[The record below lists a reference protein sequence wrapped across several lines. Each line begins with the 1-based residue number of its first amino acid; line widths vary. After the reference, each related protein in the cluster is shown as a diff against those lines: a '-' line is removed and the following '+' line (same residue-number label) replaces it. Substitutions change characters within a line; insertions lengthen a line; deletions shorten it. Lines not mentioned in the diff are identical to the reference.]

1 MLSRY
6 LHCLVIGIKYSY
18 DEVADMENQKTQMI
32 NGVEYVYQ
40 DKPVWDTFKKYGTH
54 KREYIGKMVDGLFVP
69 NKKYQLQMQID
80 QIPAKKRG
88 PVPITTSNRSFYG
101 ATYLF
106 DAISE
111 KLGVVADL
119 KKCFPETYQQILSIA
134 YFLILEDRNPLSRFP
149 RWAASHKHPY
159 GQNIPSQRSSELFG
173 SISEDARQKFFLLQ
187 AGRRIDQEF
196 LAYDTTSVSSYSK
209 LLKQVRYGKNKD
221 HDPLPQIN
229 LALLYG
235 EQSRLPVYYRKLPGN
250 ISDVKTI
257 RKLLLDLDFLKIEK
271 VKLVLDRGF
280 YSEENINALYQN
292 HHKFLIAVQKSLK
305 LVTTT
310 LDEVRDAM
318 RSRNCYSTKHKLNYY
333 SCTVDWSY
341 RECKKRSS
349 SVETGERR
357 LYLHLFYNDQKAV
370 DDKAAFNTLLDNL
383 EEELLSGNHDPEHEK
398 LYHKYYEI
406 SQTPVRGVSLSPK
419 QAVIDLVEKNYGYFA
434 LISNG
439 VKDPLEALEIYR
451 GKDVIE
457 KAFGNLKER
466 LNLRR
471 TSVSSEENL
480 EGKLFVQFVAL
491 IFLSYINK
499 AMSDHNLFKDYTL
512 QELLDDLDVIECF
525 EQPGHKPHVGEIT
538 KKQMDLYAKLGVD
551 TAT

>member
-196 LAYDTTSVSSYSK
+196 LVLVPTDFV
-209 LLKQVRYGKNKD
+209 
-221 HDPLPQIN
+221 PQ
-229 LALLYG
+229 
-235 EQSRLPVYYRKLPGN
+235 
-250 ISDVKTI
+250 
-257 RKLLLDLDFLKIEK
+257 
-271 VKLVLDRGF
+271 
-280 YSEENINALYQN
+280 
-292 HHKFLIAVQKSLK
+292 
-305 LVTTT
+305 
-310 LDEVRDAM
+310 
-318 RSRNCYSTKHKLNYY
+318 
-333 SCTVDWSY
+333 
-341 RECKKRSS
+341 
-349 SVETGERR
+349 
-357 LYLHLFYNDQKAV
+357 
-370 DDKAAFNTLLDNL
+370 
-383 EEELLSGNHDPEHEK
+383 
-398 LYHKYYEI
+398 
-406 SQTPVRGVSLSPK
+406 
-419 QAVIDLVEKNYGYFA
+419 
-434 LISNG
+434 
-439 VKDPLEALEIYR
+439 
-451 GKDVIE
+451 
-457 KAFGNLKER
+457 
-466 LNLRR
+466 
-471 TSVSSEENL
+471 
-480 EGKLFVQFVAL
+480 
-491 IFLSYINK
+491 
-499 AMSDHNLFKDYTL
+499 
-512 QELLDDLDVIECF
+512 
-525 EQPGHKPHVGEIT
+525 
-538 KKQMDLYAKLGVD
+538 
-551 TAT
+551 